1 MAQRWLYVSRP
12 SATVSSANYSLES
25 IPIPI
30 PQEDEILVKALFI
43 SVDPYMRIQQS
54 AFNTWEEPHP
64 LNTVQGGGIVG
75 EVIESKDTL
84 GKIKT
89 GDIVTAY
96 LGWQTHAVCKASDAR
111 KIDTQIAPISYHLGV
126 LGMPG
131 RTAYFGLL
139 DAGKPKAGETVVV
152 SGAAGAVGHL
162 VVQIAKIVGC
172 RVVGIA
178 GSQQKLDDLKKL
190 GADAVIN
197 YRIADT
203 FDKMNAALKE
213 ACPSGIDVYFD
224 NTGGF
229 TTDAVIHRTNLH
241 ARIVICGQIS
251 QYNGGLDNPE
261 LGPRF
266 LHHVLY
272 KRLTIQG
279 ILARDY
285 YHRMNEMLS
294 AMGPWIKE
302 GKIVYHETVWE
313 GFEKLPDA
321 LAALFTGTN
330 NGKMIVRIN

>member
-1 MAQRWLYVSRP
+1 MARRWLYVSRP

-25 IPIPI
+25 IPVPT

-75 EVIESKDTL
+75 EVIESKDSS
-84 GKIKT
+84 GSIKA
-89 GDIVTAY
+89 GDIVSAY
-96 LGWQTHAVCKASDAR
+96 LGWQTHAVCQAAAAR
-111 KIDTQIAPISYHLGV
+111 KIDPQIAPISYHLGV

-178 GSQQKLDDLKKL
+178 GSQQKLDGLKKL

-197 YRIADT
+197 YQTADT
-203 FDKMNAALKE
+203 FDKMNTALQE

-229 TTDAVIHRTNLH
+229 TTDAVIHRTNLR

-251 QYNGGLDNPE
+251 QYNGGLDCPE

-272 KRLTIQG
+272 KRLTTGHLGARLQPQDGRDAERDGTLDQRRKDSLPRNRLGG
-279 ILARDY
+279 IREIT
-285 YHRMNEMLS
+285 RR
-294 AMGPWIKE
+294 PRR
-302 GKIVYHETVWE
+302 IVHWN
-313 GFEKLPDA
+313 K
-321 LAALFTGTN
+321 
-330 NGKMIVRIN
+330 